1 MIFNKPIF
9 TGSRD
14 RVKNIQYIL
23 DLIDNHKS
31 FLGKYKVNKDYYLG
45 NHSIL
50 YKTIQD
56 TSKPNN
62 KIVTNLPEFVTSIR
76 VGYFSGEPIVFNT
89 DNEELDIK
97 LTDILESADFNDIN
111 TSLDEIAS
119 IYGHAYLMMWID
131 EEGATKFSAESPE
144 NCFIV
149 YSNTLDKTPI
159 AGVRYLEYQ
168 DEKDTITDIYLY
180 LDNEIITIRKSGDSH
195 QIIDSQPNYFGGIPM
210 IEFIENNS
218 RKGCFEDAISIV
230 DAIES
235 VLSGTVNELEYF
247 DNAYLHL
254 KNLSATTNEDIQEMK
269 NNRVLLTED
278 EGQAEF
284 LTKTVND
291 AYIQNTLDRLTN
303 DFHKLTK
310 TPNISDESFGNN
322 TSGVSLK
329 FKLFP
334 LEKSMALKEQ
344 KWRRSLN
351 MMLKLIINRLNM
363 LGGNFNSK
371 EVKLTFTRALPTNQ
385 LEQSQM
391 VAQLAGLVSNETLIS
406 QLDFIEKPKDE
417 LEKLKNEKSASLD
430 TYNFEEVV

>member
-1 MIFNKPIF
+1 MMFKKPVF
-9 TGSRD
+9 TGSIDIVR
-14 RVKNIQYIL
+14 NIDYIL
-23 DLIDNHKS
+23 DLIDEHKT
-31 FLGKYKVNKDYYLG
+31 FFGKYKVNKDYYLG
-45 NHSIL
+45 NHKIL
-50 YKTIQD
+50 YKTIKD
-56 TSKPNN
+56 ISKPNN

-89 DNEELDIK
+89 ENEELDIK
-97 LTDILESADFNDIN
+97 LNDILEGADFNDIN
-111 TSLDEIAS
+111 TSLDEKAS
-119 IYGHAYLMMWID
+119 IYGHAFLMMWID

-149 YSNTLDKTPI
+149 YSNTLDKKPI
-159 AGVRYLEYQ
+159 AGVRYFEYQ
-168 DEKDTITDIYLY
+168 VEKDTITDIYLY
-180 LDNEIITIRKSGDSH
+180 LDNEIITIRKSGDKH
-195 QIIDSQPNYFGGIPM
+195 QIIDTQPNYFGGVPM

-235 VLSGTVNELEYF
+235 VLSGSVNELEYF

-278 EGQAEF
+278 DGQAEF
-284 LTKTVND
+284 LTKTIND
-291 AYIQNTLDRLTN
+291 SYIQNTLDRLTN

-310 TPNISDESFGNN
+310 TPNLTDENFGNN

-329 FKLFP
+329 FKLFA

-344 KWRRSLN
+344 KWRRSIN
-351 MMLKLIINRLNM
+351 MMLKLLINRLNM

-391 VAQLAGLVSNETLIS
+391 VSQLAGLVSNETLIA

-417 LEKLKNEKSASLD
+417 LEKLKNEKQTNLD
-430 TYNFEEVV
+430 SYTFEDVV

>member
-97 LTDILESADFNDIN
+97 LADILESADFNDVN

-149 YSNTLDKTPI
+149 YSNTLYKTPI
-159 AGVRYLEYQ
+159 AGIRYLEYQ

>member
-56 TSKPNN
+56 ASKPNN

-89 DNEELDIK
+89 ENEELDIK
-97 LTDILESADFNDIN
+97 LTDILESADFNDVN
-111 TSLDEIAS
+111 TSLDEISA
-119 IYGHAYLMMWID
+119 IYGHAFLMMWID
-131 EEGATKFSAESPE
+131 EEGATRFSAESPE

-149 YSNTLDKTPI
+149 HSNTLDRKPI

-344 KWRRSLN
+344 KWRKSLN

>member
-9 TGSRD
+9 TGSKD
-14 RVKNIQYIL
+14 KVKNVEYIL
-23 DLIDNHKS
+23 DLIDSHKS
-31 FLGKYKVNKDYYLG
+31 FLNRYKLNKDYYLG

-76 VGYFSGEPIVFNT
+76 VGYFSGEPIVFST
-89 DNEELDIK
+89 ENEELDIK
-97 LTDILESADFNDIN
+97 LTDILESADFNDVN
-111 TSLDEIAS
+111 TSLDEISA
-119 IYGHAYLMMWID
+119 IYGHAFLMMWID
-131 EEGATKFSAESPE
+131 EEGATRFSAESPE

-149 YSNTLDKTPI
+149 HSNTLDRKPI

-168 DEKDTITDIYLY
+168 DEKDIITDIYLY
-180 LDNEIITIRKSGDSH
+180 LDDEIIIIRKSGDNY

-235 VLSGTVNELEYF
+235 VLSGSVNELEYF

-303 DFHKLTK
+303 DFHRLTK
-310 TPNISDESFGNN
+310 TPNLTDENFGNN

-329 FKLFP
+329 FKLFA

>member
-1 MIFNKPIF
+1 
-9 TGSRD
+9 
-14 RVKNIQYIL
+14 
-23 DLIDNHKS
+23 
-31 FLGKYKVNKDYYLG
+31 
-45 NHSIL
+45 
-50 YKTIQD
+50 
-56 TSKPNN
+56 
-62 KIVTNLPEFVTSIR
+62 
-76 VGYFSGEPIVFNT
+76 
-89 DNEELDIK
+89 
-97 LTDILESADFNDIN
+97 
-111 TSLDEIAS
+111 
-119 IYGHAYLMMWID
+119 
-131 EEGATKFSAESPE
+131 
-144 NCFIV
+144 
-149 YSNTLDKTPI
+149 
-159 AGVRYLEYQ
+159 
-168 DEKDTITDIYLY
+168 
-180 LDNEIITIRKSGDSH
+180 
-195 QIIDSQPNYFGGIPM
+195 
-210 IEFIENNS
+210 
-218 RKGCFEDAISIV
+218 
-230 DAIES
+230 
-235 VLSGTVNELEYF
+235 
-247 DNAYLHL
+247 
-254 KNLSATTNEDIQEMK
+254 MK

-371 EVKLTFTRALPTNQ
+371 EVKLTFTRALPTNT
-385 LEQSQM
+385 LEQAQM

>member
-9 TGSRD
+9 TCSKD
-14 RVKNIQYIL
+14 RVKNIDYIL
-23 DLIDNHKS
+23 DLIDKHKT
-31 FLGKYKVNKDYYLG
+31 FLSKYKVNKDYYLG

-56 TSKPNN
+56 ASKPNN
-62 KIVTNLPEFVTSIR
+62 KIVANLPEFVTSIR

-97 LTDILESADFNDIN
+97 LTDILESADFSDIN

-119 IYGHAYLMMWID
+119 IYGHSFLMMWID
-131 EEGATKFSAESPE
+131 EEGVTRFSAESPE

-149 YSNTLDKTPI
+149 YANTLDKTPI

-180 LDNEIITIRKSGDSH
+180 LDNEIITIRKSGDKH
-195 QIIDSQPNYFGGIPM
+195 QIIDNQPNYFGGVPM

-235 VLSGTVNELEYF
+235 VLSGSVNELEYF

-269 NNRVLLTED
+269 NNRVLLTEND
-278 EGQAEF
+278 GEAEF

-310 TPNISDESFGNN
+310 TPNLTDENFGNN

-329 FKLFP
+329 FKLFA

-344 KWRRSLN
+344 KWKKSLN
-351 MMLKLIINRLNM
+351 RMIKLIINRLNM

-371 EVKLTFTRALPTNQ
+371 EVKLTFTRALPTNT
-385 LEQSQM
+385 LEQAQM
-391 VAQLAGLVSNETLIS
+391 VSQLAGLVSNETLVS

-417 LEKLKNEKSASLD
+417 LEKLRNEKTIDLD
-430 TYNFEEVV
+430 SYTFEDVV

>member
-1 MIFNKPIF
+1 MKNTKAKRKLKDQKAITLIALVITIIVLLILAAVTMITLTGENGILNRAKESAEQTEMKDIEERANLVKTDLLMDGILKEEKLSRHTLLMGISKEFKDGLISANKVIVENKKY
-9 TGSRD
+9 D
-14 RVKNIQYIL
+14 IKVDANLNITVQKHQSAINATELNVDYEVL
-23 DLIDNHKS
+23 PIDN
-31 FLGKYKVNKDYYLG
+31 
-45 NHSIL
+45 
-50 YKTIQD
+50 
-56 TSKPNN
+56 
-62 KIVTNLPEFVTSIR
+62 
-76 VGYFSGEPIVFNT
+76 
-89 DNEELDIK
+89 DN
-97 LTDILESADFNDIN
+97 A
-111 TSLDEIAS
+111 
-119 IYGHAYLMMWID
+119 
-131 EEGATKFSAESPE
+131 
-144 NCFIV
+144 
-149 YSNTLDKTPI
+149 
-159 AGVRYLEYQ
+159 
-168 DEKDTITDIYLY
+168 DIYLY